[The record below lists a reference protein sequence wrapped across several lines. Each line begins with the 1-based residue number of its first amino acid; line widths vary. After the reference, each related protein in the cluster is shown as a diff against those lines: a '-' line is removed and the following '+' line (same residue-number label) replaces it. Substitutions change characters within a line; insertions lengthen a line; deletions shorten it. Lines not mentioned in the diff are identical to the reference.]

1 VPEPIDKPTTLLA
14 VIEFLDHG
22 RLPALYQRLGF
33 ETTVEWSVRKA
44 VPLLRKLRPGVL
56 VADFYFQADFRDRVS
71 NVESLLAAAEPHAGT
86 KILLFYDPRDEH
98 ALNRVRERL
107 RIDAALPV
115 PVREADLETLL
126 RGWMQSAADVTQET
140 DRP

>member
-1 VPEPIDKPTTLLA
+1 MPEPVGKPTTLLA

-22 RLPALYQRLGF
+22 RLPVLYQRLGF

-44 VPLLRKLRPGVL
+44 VPLLRRLRPDVL
-56 VADFYFQADFRDRVS
+56 VADFYFQADFRDRLS
-71 NVESLLAAAEPHAGT
+71 NAESLLAAAEPLAGT

-115 PVREADLETLL
+115 PVQEARLEALL
-126 RGWMQSAADVTQET
+126 LGWLHPAADVPEESE
-140 DRP
+140 RP